1 MGNLMKELEKLAKDL
16 LKDKKKVE
24 QAGDAVEGILE
35 KAKKNTKDKKKQK
48 TIDTIIKA
56 VDDATTTKN
65 KKNKKK

>member
-1 MGNLMKELEKLAKDL
+1 MGNLMKELEKQAKDL

-65 KKNKKK
+65 KKK